1 MKNYKS
7 TEAHQNYRWGWVH
20 TVFFYQPPQSS
31 HVLLKA
37 EVKRSMRLSD
47 EPHHPLVAL
56 TRDVTVSFA
65 HCDCQA
71 G

>member
-7 TEAHQNYRWGWVH
+7 TQAHQNYRSGWVH
-20 TVFFYQPPQSS
+20 TVFIYKPLESS

-37 EVKRSMRLSD
+37 EVKRSMRLGED
-47 EPHHPLVAL
+47 PHHPWVAL
-56 TRDVTVSFA
+56 SRDGTVSFA

>member
-7 TEAHQNYRWGWVH
+7 TESHQHYRAGWVH
-20 TVFFYQPPQSS
+20 TVFFYEPPNSS

-37 EVKRSMRLSD
+37 EVKRSMRLSE
-47 EPHHPLVAL
+47 EPHHPWVAL
-56 TRDVTVSFA
+56 TKDGTVSCA